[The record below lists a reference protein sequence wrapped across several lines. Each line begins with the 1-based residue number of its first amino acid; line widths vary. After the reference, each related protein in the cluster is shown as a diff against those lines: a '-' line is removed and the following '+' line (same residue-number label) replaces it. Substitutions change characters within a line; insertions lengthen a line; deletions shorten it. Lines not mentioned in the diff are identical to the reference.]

1 MLAEDHFVARGHL
14 GLQAQAMNQLALEL
28 RHPLPLLARR
38 RRKARAPSALGLLA
52 DKLVHERL
60 EPGHHGLDVLR
71 VHASHA
77 LLGEP
82 VVEAGKGFMGE
93 IAQLPR
99 PEPLVGSLGSNA
111 RLHEPPIG
119 AVEVLLDRRGR
130 EHGQTLGRALKVA
143 KKRKRPQAAPR
154 RAEKLLASRHRGEG
168 GAKRLRQVAFAGAS
182 GAGGQGLGESEA
194 RRVRAAPTQGQLL
207 IAGH

>member
-1 MLAEDHFVARGHL
+1 MCIRD
-14 GLQAQAMNQLALEL
+14 
-28 RHPLPLLARR
+28 
-38 RRKARAPSALGLLA
+38 S
-52 DKLVHERL
+52 
-60 EPGHHGLDVLR
+60 
-71 VHASHA
+71 A

-154 RAEKLLASRHRGEG
+154 RAEKLLASDVY
-168 GAKRLRQVAFAGAS
+168 KRQVLGFAFQWNIRFSFILTVAQLVSSPIS
-182 GAGGQGLGESEA
+182 GGW
-194 RRVRAAPTQGQLL
+194 
-207 IAGH
+207 

>member
-1 MLAEDHFVARGHL
+1 
-14 GLQAQAMNQLALEL
+14 
-28 RHPLPLLARR
+28 
-38 RRKARAPSALGLLA
+38 
-52 DKLVHERL
+52 
-60 EPGHHGLDVLR
+60 
-71 VHASHA
+71 
-77 LLGEP
+77 
-82 VVEAGKGFMGE
+82 MGE

-99 PEPLVGSLGSNA
+99 PEPLVGSLGSDA

-207 IAGH
+207 IAGR

>member
-1 MLAEDHFVARGHL
+1 
-14 GLQAQAMNQLALEL
+14 
-28 RHPLPLLARR
+28 
-38 RRKARAPSALGLLA
+38 
-52 DKLVHERL
+52 
-60 EPGHHGLDVLR
+60 
-71 VHASHA
+71 
-77 LLGEP
+77 
-82 VVEAGKGFMGE
+82 MGE

-168 GAKRLRQVAFAGAS
+168 GAKRLRQVAFARRIGRWRPRARGVRS
-182 GAGGQGLGESEA
+182 AQGQGGPNARPAPHRRPPRPVGAGPGLGA
-194 RRVRAAPTQGQLL
+194 RELFQQKGGEQLVFPLVAPAHAQDKSPTGGALCRREPRALAPERRRLSGKSRVSRRGRPKPIGSRRCRRCAR
-207 IAGH
+207 